1 MKLGYVVVLI
11 CTVTTQLLSMVVG
24 LPDMIIT
31 NSLYISGLSQIIE
44 TDRSMALVSQNKS
57 LSMRVVHIKYRIM
70 LGDITQP
77 NS

>member
-24 LPDMIIT
+24 LSDMIIT

-44 TDRSMALVSQNKS
+44 TDRSMALVS
-57 LSMRVVHIKYRIM
+57 
-70 LGDITQP
+70 
-77 NS
+77 